1 MSLEF
6 VSLTK
11 IPPAELAQNVT
22 SDHRSLQ
29 FGGAQQAPRVAL
41 VVLGFLGSYSAVF
54 RAAFRSSVSNP
65 AETA

>member
-22 SDHRSLQ
+22 SDHLSLQ
-29 FGGAQQAPRVAL
+29 FGGAQQAPGL
-41 VVLGFLGSYSAVF
+41 SAF
-54 RAAFRSSVSNP
+54 N
-65 AETA
+65 